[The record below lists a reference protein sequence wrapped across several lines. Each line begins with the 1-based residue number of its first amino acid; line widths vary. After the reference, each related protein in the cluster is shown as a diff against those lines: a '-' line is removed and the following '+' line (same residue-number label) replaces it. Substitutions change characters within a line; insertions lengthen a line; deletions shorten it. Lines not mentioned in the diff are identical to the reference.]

1 MAKML
6 ILQNVEAQEAVN
18 RKAEGHG
25 TRRRQCHR
33 RLTRSRCAL
42 IVNREQPDLFLGCT
56 ERLDLLKL
64 LGHNPVNVVKDE
76 DELRERLTPSQLHAF
91 ELMTDLCNQQRLL
104 FLTSPGSTGK
114 SFLIHTVVGQLTYCQ
129 VLYIEVLATSG
140 SAAYLLGGST
150 IHRFFRLDI
159 EMKSRLEL
167 GTVDCSAVANTD
179 VIIVDECSMMSA
191 KLFETMH
198 DLCCYAT
205 TDAAKRQLPFAGKS
219 VFLCGNLFQLPVVE
233 SPQLY

>member
-1 MAKML
+1 M
-6 ILQNVEAQEAVN
+6 
-18 RKAEGHG
+18 
-25 TRRRQCHR
+25 
-33 RLTRSRCAL
+33 
-42 IVNREQPDLFLGCT
+42 
-56 ERLDLLKL
+56 
-64 LGHNPVNVVKDE
+64 NVVKDE
-76 DELRERLTPSQLHAF
+76 DELRERILSLTPSQLHAF
-91 ELMTDLCNQQRLL
+91 ELMTDLCDQQRLL
-104 FLTSPGSTGK
+104 FLSGPGGTGK

-129 VLYIEVLATSG
+129 GLYVEVLATSG

-205 TDAAKRQLPFAGKS
+205 TEA
-219 VFLCGNLFQLPVVE
+219 
-233 SPQLY
+233 